1 MEALVLYQYRGNNED
16 AVRGDKMRLMMT
28 MTMQSLSMMYHIIL
42 LCYIQCTNQRRVV
55 DRHYGCWVL
64 MYRVVGST
72 VRCSGCGAASLSRNR
87 STGSE
92 RSVDWVMGE

>member
-72 VRCSGCGAASLSRNR
+72 
-87 STGSE
+87 
-92 RSVDWVMGE
+92 M

>member
-1 MEALVLYQYRGNNED
+1 MQQVSSYQFLSLCLSLSRTTTTSNMEALVLYQYRGNNED

-55 DRHYGCWVL
+55 DRHYGCWLL

-72 VRCSGCGAASLSRNR
+72 
-87 STGSE
+87 
-92 RSVDWVMGE
+92 M